1 MNVVILC
8 AGFATRMYPL
18 TKHFPKPLLE
28 AGGKPVLDYFIDQIV
43 VLPEI
48 QSIHIVSND
57 RFFDHF
63 KRWHHVRQVRGT
75 FGSIPVSIH
84 NDGTTDND
92 NRRGAAGDL
101 QLALNMIGA
110 PSSVLVSG
118 GDNIYC
124 FSLKPLWETFH
135 TSDHHYIVALPE
147 TREEKLQ
154 KTGVLELSDNNR
166 VTRLHEKPARPPSHW
181 VCPPLYFFQPS
192 VGAVLDSFLQTSA
205 NHDAPGHFIDFLCQR
220 EEVEAFRL
228 ESRRLDIGSIDSYQ
242 EADRELREGGVNT

>member
-1 MNVVILC
+1 MEGSGIPPVDLR
-8 AGFATRMYPL
+8 TL
-18 TKHFPKPLLE
+18 DKPLLE
-28 AGGKPVLDYFIDQIV
+28 VGGKPVLDYFIDQIV

-63 KRWHHVRQVRGT
+63 KRWHHVRQIRGT

-110 PSSVLVSG
+110 PSRVLVSG

-135 TSDHHYIVALPE
+135 TSDHHYIVALP
-147 TREEKLQ
+147 
-154 KTGVLELSDNNR
+154 
-166 VTRLHEKPARPPSHW
+166 
-181 VCPPLYFFQPS
+181 
-192 VGAVLDSFLQTSA
+192 
-205 NHDAPGHFIDFLCQR
+205 
-220 EEVEAFRL
+220 
-228 ESRRLDIGSIDSYQ
+228 
-242 EADRELREGGVNT
+242 